1 MGKKRRI
8 LRSPKFI
15 HLRAHRKFAG
25 LVKANLKVVE
35 EEKPPA
41 EEPVSLA
48 LEEPEVE
55 IEERTP
61 ELLPEEPAL
70 TLLPEEPKKK
80 KPASKV
86 TAKKKPMLK
95 KAKAT
100 KTTKATKAG
109 KPRKPRASKSTS
121 Q

>member
-61 ELLPEEPAL
+61 ELLPEEP
-70 TLLPEEPKKK
+70 KKK